1 MTPMTAAVIS
11 AWFVL
16 ALLSL
21 GFAGLM
27 RHVQLLTREITR
39 PEGRESRTADITG
52 YRLPPASRL
61 ARALSPGRV
70 NAALFVSPSCST
82 CHRLIDQ
89 LAALMSS
96 NGVGALML
104 DRVQAQ
110 IISTGD
116 CPPVAPALDPIVV
129 CMPNAGDEHHIL
141 HVAATPW
148 LIVVGPDAV
157 IGYSGPA
164 GSTDEVVTHL
174 LDAVGERDLMPSITP

>member
-1 MTPMTAAVIS
+1 MTPMNAAMTS
-11 AWFVL
+11 AWFMI

-27 RHVQLLTREITR
+27 RHVQLLTREMAR
-39 PEGRESRTADITG
+39 PSGREARTADITG

-61 ARALSPGRV
+61 AQALSPGRV

-89 LAALMSS
+89 LAALTSS
-96 NGVGALML
+96 NGVGDLLL
-104 DRVQAQ
+104 DRLQAQ

-129 CMPNAGDEHHIL
+129 CMPNAGEEHQLL
-141 HVAATPW
+141 HVTATPW
-148 LIVVGPDAV
+148 LIIVGPDAV
-157 IGYSGPA
+157 IVYSGPA
-164 GSTDEVVTHL
+164 GSTDEVVSHL
-174 LDAVGERDLMPSITP
+174 VDAVGERDLVPSGTP